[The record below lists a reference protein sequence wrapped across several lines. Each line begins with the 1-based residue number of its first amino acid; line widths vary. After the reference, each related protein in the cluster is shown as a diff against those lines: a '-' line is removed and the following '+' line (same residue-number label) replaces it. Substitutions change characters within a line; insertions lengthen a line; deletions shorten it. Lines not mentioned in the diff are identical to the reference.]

1 MIIVVMVKSS
11 HPPLTVESII
21 DTAERLIVDTDAK
34 DCTLRALSRALG
46 CTPGVLNRY
55 FPGGVDEIIS
65 AVQLRET
72 DRLHSWINDA
82 DNNWDYPGL
91 ANLNPSS
98 NAGRLIRRCSAYL
111 DFAEDN
117 PALYRYLF
125 AHPPVRGATTNE
137 LVVIAMIEDT
147 AMIIQAAARMGELN
161 RPTIGW
167 SDAMRLAHLIWVQLH
182 GYADLRISGKDE
194 GQILQIRLPM
204 LVNLL
209 FMSGFLV
216 AATPAGFE
224 AAARNAAA
232 ATASTDDDAERRIA
246 VGD

>member
-1 MIIVVMVKSS
+1 MGKSL
-11 HPPLTVESII
+11 HPPLTVEAII

-34 DCTLRALSRALG
+34 ECTLRALSRTLG
-46 CTPGVLNRY
+46 CTPGALNHY

-65 AVQLRET
+65 AVQVRET
-72 DRLHSWINDA
+72 DRLHAWINDA
-82 DNNWDYPGL
+82 DNDQEYPGL
-91 ANLNPSS
+91 ANLDRLS
-98 NAGRLIRRCSAYL
+98 NAGRLMRRCCAYL
-111 DFAEDN
+111 DFAGDN
-117 PALYRYLF
+117 PAIYRHLF
-125 AHPPVRGATTNE
+125 AHPPIQGATTSE

-147 AMIIQAAARMGELN
+147 AMIIQAAARAGELN

-194 GQILQIRLPM
+194 GQIHQIRLPM

-209 FMSGFLV
+209 FLSGFLV

-232 ATASTDDDAERRIA
+232 VSICPEPDPKCQTAGISAA
-246 VGD
+246 

>member
-1 MIIVVMVKSS
+1 MIIAVMVKSS

-46 CTPGVLNRY
+46 CTPGALNRY

-182 GYADLRISGKDE
+182 GYADLRMNGVAESRSSEGDIS
-194 GQILQIRLPM
+194 
-204 LVNLL
+204 LL
-209 FMSGFLV
+209 ISLLSVAGFTV
-216 AATPAGFE
+216 AATPAGLE
-224 AAARNAAA
+224 AAARAAMGEP
-232 ATASTDDDAERRIA
+232 DAPRRQIA
-246 VGD
+246 G